1 MNAKLKI
8 GIAGIGLIG
17 GSLAKA
23 FKKYSPAFI
32 SAFDRSEI
40 LQTALEEKVIDKAVF
55 SIEELTECEIIFLS
69 LPVDESLA
77 ALRALAPLIDN
88 NTIITDV
95 CGVKEPFDKLWKSLS
110 PKGIYIGG
118 HPMTGK
124 EKSGY
129 LNSDPLIFE
138 NAVHILT
145 HKTGGEREERFIKLL
160 AEIGCRIKYLSPEDH
175 DKITASVSHLP
186 QLAAVA
192 LMESLTTDDDASAL
206 LGFAGGGFRDMT
218 RIASSSYEIWK
229 DIFNYNDD
237 KIINS
242 MDEFILKLNEFKKLI
257 REKNH
262 AQLELCFKSAAEKRN
277 NIPLNSKGFLNPLFD
292 LLIFA
297 NDKPGV
303 LSRMTTALFKGGI
316 NIKDIELLK
325 IREGSGGAFKLSF
338 ETLDA
343 LRKAKEILAKEGFS
357 SNE

>member
-1 MNAKLKI
+1 M
-8 GIAGIGLIG
+8 IG

-23 FKKYSPAFI
+23 IKKYSSASI
-32 SAFDRSEI
+32 YAFDRREI
-40 LQTALEEKVIDKAVF
+40 LQIALEEKIIDEAVF
-55 SIEELTECEIIFLS
+55 SIEELAECEIIFLS
-69 LPVDESLA
+69 LPVAESLA

-88 NTIITDV
+88 NTIIADV

-124 EKSGY
+124 EKGGY
-129 LNSDPLIFE
+129 INSDPLLFE
-138 NAVHILT
+138 NAVYILT
-145 HKTGGEREERFIKLL
+145 HKTGGESEARLIKLL
-160 AEIGCRIKYLSPEDH
+160 AEIGCRIKYLSPEVH
-175 DKITASVSHLP
+175 DQIVASVSHLP

-192 LMESLTTDDDASAL
+192 LVESLSAIDDANSS

-218 RIASSSYEIWK
+218 RIASSGYEIWK
-229 DIFNYNDD
+229 DIFEYNDD

-242 MDEFILKLNEFKKLI
+242 IDEFIIKLNEFKKLI

-262 AQLELCFKSAAEKRN
+262 AQLQRIFTSAAVKRN

-292 LLIFA
+292 LLVFV

-303 LSRMTTALFKGGI
+303 LSRMTTALFNVGI

-325 IREGSGGAFKLSF
+325 IREGSGGTFKLSF
-338 ETLDA
+338 ETLDD
-343 LRKAKEILAKEGFS
+343 LGRAKKILAKEGFS
-357 SNE
+357 FNE